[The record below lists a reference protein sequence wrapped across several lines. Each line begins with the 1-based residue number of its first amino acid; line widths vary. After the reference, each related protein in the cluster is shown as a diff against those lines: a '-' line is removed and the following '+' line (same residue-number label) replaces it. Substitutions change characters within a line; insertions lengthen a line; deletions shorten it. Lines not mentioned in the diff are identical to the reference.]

1 MNKHY
6 LAAIASLLILAI
18 ASASFLPVFAVTL
31 VPRAA
36 PTLVVVTIPQ
46 DDQLRKTGIILLAD
60 TKAGFDSLTTDYVP
74 VYNYQKLISQFKL
87 FVSFNGVPVTATIA
101 CQIIEKDK
109 YNPVKDQQFPAE
121 NLKTVPKDQSGLFI
135 CKPRWGKPG
144 VGVLDVYY
152 IGSVAT
158 QYIAD
163 YVVVVYAVTTIGR
176 TAVYGA
182 EIQDI
187 CVLGW
192 PFDTTVA
199 RWWTKPDGTKHYVF
213 ADPLYGYNSCEEAAL
228 YQKHVMEGLPVP
240 WT

>member
-31 VPRAA
+31 RARVD

-46 DDQLRKTGIILLAD
+46 DDQMRKTGIILLAATQASFETYLND
-60 TKAGFDSLTTDYVP
+60 VP
-74 VYNYQKLISQFKL
+74 NYLYQKLISQFKL

-101 CQIIEKDK
+101 CQVIEKDK
-109 YNPVKDQQFPAE
+109 ANPLKDQQFTAE
-121 NLKTVPKDQSGLFI
+121 NLKTVPKDQSGLFV
-135 CKPRWGKPG
+135 CKPRWAKPG

-152 IGSVAT
+152 IGSVSP

-163 YVVVVYAVTTIGR
+163 YVVVVSAVTTIGR

-192 PFDTTVA
+192 SYEGWAYRFS
-199 RWWTKPDGTKHYVF
+199 KPDGTAHWVF
-213 ADPLYGYNSCEEAAL
+213 ADPLGSYYSCEEAAL
-228 YQKHVMEGLPVP
+228 YQKHVSEGLPIP